1 MLVGNDYDRRLLE
14 AVAARRRR
22 LRAALLL
29 GRLRTRRAT
38 SDNLNRVL
46 AGLVLAALLAA
57 GCVGVSFIQQAL
69 QQQRTHSA
77 PAGGGGT
84 R

>member
-1 MLVGNDYDRRLLE
+1 VGNDYDRRLLE

-29 GRLRTRRAT
+29 GRLRTRRVT
-38 SDNLNRVL
+38 SDNLNRILV
-46 AGLVLAALLAA
+46 GLVLAALLAA
-57 GCVGVSFIQQAL
+57 GCVGVSFVQQAL

-77 PAGGGGT
+77 TTGGGGP

>member
-1 MLVGNDYDRRLLE
+1 VGNDYDRRLLE

-29 GRLRTRRAT
+29 GGLRTRRAT
-38 SDNLNRVL
+38 SDNLNRILV
-46 AGLVLAALLAA
+46 GLVLGALLAA
-57 GCVGVSFIQQAL
+57 GCVGVSFIQHAL
-69 QQQRTHSA
+69 QQQRVQPTTV
-77 PAGGGGT
+77 GGDGT